1 MRTTKRVISI
11 ILAVIMVIGTAS
23 TAFAGAIDTSK
34 SVDWL
39 IEKSSIADVL
49 GYLLTHVNNNDNFVG
64 TAIRLVTIF
73 VDNPV
78 LKEKVTAATS
88 EKDVTA
94 LSNEELAKILVDFL
108 NDERSLKT
116 WTKDLTEKKIL
127 GEKTI
132 PELAKQLGVTINLS
146 SVDGIIKAL
155 FDICDLTS
163 KRTLDLD
170 SLNNRLITDLRGINK
185 K

>member
-1 MRTTKRVISI
+1 MRTTKKVISI

-108 NDERSLKT
+108 RQHR
-116 WTKDLTEKKIL
+116 
-127 GEKTI
+127 TI
-132 PELAKQLGVTINLS
+132 SI
-146 SVDGIIKAL
+146 
-155 FDICDLTS
+155 
-163 KRTLDLD
+163 
-170 SLNNRLITDLRGINK
+170 
-185 K
+185 